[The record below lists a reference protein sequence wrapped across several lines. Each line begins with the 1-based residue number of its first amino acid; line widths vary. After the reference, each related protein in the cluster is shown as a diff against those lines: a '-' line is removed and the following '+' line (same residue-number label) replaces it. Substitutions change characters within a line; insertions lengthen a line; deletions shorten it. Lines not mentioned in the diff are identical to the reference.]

1 MKVTAHLH
9 YCKNSWDEEDK
20 FELWPCKFDEQYNK
34 DKMFIKTIEVEVEDT
49 EVPTQEELTHWLVT
63 GLRKQKETIQAE
75 THQKIAALDEQ
86 IQQLLCLPAP
96 APQDEIDDLFTSH
109 DYHDSQEN

>member
-1 MKVTAHLH
+1 MKVTAHLT
-9 YCKNSWDEEDK
+9 YSKNWDK
-20 FELWPCKFDEQYNK
+20 AQFELWPCKFDNVNDLTHMY
-34 DKMFIKTIEVEVEDT
+34 IKTIEIEVEDT

-86 IQQLLCLPAP
+86 IQQLLCLPAVVSS
-96 APQDEIDDLFTSH
+96 TH
-109 DYHDSQEN
+109 SQEN